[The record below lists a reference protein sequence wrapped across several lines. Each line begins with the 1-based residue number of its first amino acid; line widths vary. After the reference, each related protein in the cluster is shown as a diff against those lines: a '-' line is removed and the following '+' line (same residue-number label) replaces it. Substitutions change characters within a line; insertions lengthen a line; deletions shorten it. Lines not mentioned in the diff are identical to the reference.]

1 MSTIKNNFIKLDIQV
16 KAMIIAATVLSS
28 LFIVMIHINGFNS

>member
-28 LFIVMIHINGFNS
+28 LFIVMINLNGFNN